1 MLLSDN
7 TSPSDGW
14 TWNHT
19 PSTAV
24 VGAKLPQQQEPVDNL
39 VAFLIKTFGTKCLRG
54 IIP

>member
-1 MLLSDN
+1 MLLPDN

-19 PSTAV
+19 PSAAV

-39 VAFLIKTFGTKCLRG
+39 VPSSLKRLALNAFEV
-54 IIP
+54 